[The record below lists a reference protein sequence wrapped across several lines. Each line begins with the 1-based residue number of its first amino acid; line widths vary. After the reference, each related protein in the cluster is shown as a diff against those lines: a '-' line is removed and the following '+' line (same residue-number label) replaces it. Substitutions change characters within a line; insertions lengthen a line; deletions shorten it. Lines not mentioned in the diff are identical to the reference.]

1 MQDDFLD
8 APDLDLF
15 GHLLAV
21 TNRHLAARPFL
32 EQLRRVA
39 RLGPRAVIL
48 REKDLPEPSYKELAK
63 QAMALCAAEGV
74 RCILHTFVGTAKELD
89 SKAVHLPLAL
99 LEKSAS
105 ELRAFEVIGAS
116 VHSKEEALRA
126 EQLGAT
132 YLSAGHVFATECK
145 PGLAPRGLEFLR
157 EVAGA
162 VKIPV
167 YGIGG
172 VKLDKGQLEE
182 LLKAGAAGGCVM
194 SSFMRV

>member
-1 MQDDFLD
+1 M
-8 APDLDLF
+8 
-15 GHLLAV
+15 
-21 TNRHLAARPFL
+21 
-32 EQLRRVA
+32 
-39 RLGPRAVIL
+39 IL

-99 LEKSAS
+99 LEKSTG

-145 PGLAPRGLEFLR
+145 PGLAPRGLEFLG